1 MSRDLYHRRSAA
13 WPGFLLGLLCL
24 AAGVR
29 PAAAEDP
36 VEALR
41 EALQANPEKAEARK
55 RLLTPRA
62 EAVRSLA
69 ELRQALALEEWR
81 DLDPDENVA
90 GVDQP
95 IRAALVRRFER
106 DVRQTLQKG
115 DDTARQAV
123 VQMLAEIG
131 TGVRGADTTAGLARP
146 FGPDLAALVKKGTPA
161 VRDAAARALGKIN
174 PDPAVAVP
182 ALNDGLGADDV
193 SARVA
198 AADGLFSLVETASW
212 LATRPS
218 PGAVVSPQDVFT
230 LVRAAAPVAA
240 RALRDASPDVRRR
253 GADTLREAAVAAS
266 RMVPDPRRPEEQKDP
281 EDIRRRAEETQ
292 TALRPLFTALA
303 GQVPS
308 LSRVVGDADQPARLA
323 ANAALEAL
331 AVARGRWVHLGGD
344 PADDPLRDALR
355 EALRPLADEL
365 RHPEVRVRLAGL
377 YVLETLGKLAAPVAG
392 DLVKALA
399 DDDAFVRWGAA
410 RAVGRMAPVE
420 TGAAVPALAE
430 RLADANGDVRVT
442 AAAALRRFGRDAAAA
457 VPALRRAAGQGPPA
471 WRAAVL
477 DVLAAVGPAARD
489 AVPELRT
496 ALAAPDAE
504 VRRAAAQALGK
515 VAPAEAAVRE
525 ALRQR
530 LNDPDADVRQA
541 AADALLGRE

>member
-1 MSRDLYHRRSAA
+1 
-13 WPGFLLGLLCL
+13 
-24 AAGVR
+24 V
-29 PAAAEDP
+29 
-36 VEALR
+36 
-41 EALQANPEKAEARK
+41 
-55 RLLTPRA
+55 
-62 EAVRSLA
+62 VRSLA

-81 DLDPDENVA
+81 DLDPEENVA

-95 IRAALVRRFER
+95 IRAVLVRRFER
-106 DVRQTLQKG
+106 DVRQTLQKS

-123 VQMLAEIG
+123 VQLLAEIG
-131 TGVRGADTTAGLARP
+131 TGVRGTDTTGGLARP

-182 ALNDGLGADDV
+182 ALNELLGTDDV
-193 SARVA
+193 PARVA

-212 LATRPS
+212 LATRPG
-218 PGAVVSPQDVFT
+218 PGWVVVRREDVVT
-230 LVRAAAPVAA
+230 VVRAAAPVAA
-240 RALRDASPDVRRR
+240 RALRDASPEVRRR
-253 GADTLREAAVAAS
+253 GADTLREAAGGAS
-266 RMVPDPRRPEEQKDP
+266 RMVPDPQALREQP
-281 EDIRRRAEETQ
+281 QEVRESLQATR
-292 TALRPLFTALA
+292 TALRPLFTTLA
-303 GQVPS
+303 GQVPN
-308 LSRVVGDADQPARLA
+308 LGRVVGDADQPARLA

-344 PADDPLRDALR
+344 PDDDPLRDALR

-365 RHPEVRVRLAGL
+365 RHPEVRVRLAAL
-377 YVLETLGKLAAPVAG
+377 YVLETLEKLAAPMAAE
-392 DLVKALA
+392 LVKALA

-457 VPALRRAAGQGPPA
+457 VPALRRAAGQGTPA

-477 DVLAAVGPAARD
+477 DVLAAVGPATRD

-496 ALAAPDAE
+496 ALAAPESE

-515 VAPAEAAVRE
+515 VAPAEAAVRA
-525 ALRQR
+525 ALRQS